1 MIDHVRA
8 NNKACIV
15 KRKGGGLPDREFDS
29 VRDAAD
35 WCRETGR
42 SRARPKLVIAS
53 IATRVF
59 CGFIWTAEHVSSD
72 DSVDRALISGN
83 DAALPS
89 LERADSVS
97 ASHDKTL
104 TVRDIIDRTSE
115 EVEKEK
121 RDIADLQRKLEERQW
136 FLQQLEDY
144 TSPHEYDWDD
154 IKQPHRKEAPYG
166 TNTIHSQAERLAIPD
181 SRNHRRSH
189 QRPRR
194 RHQTRG
200 PLSGLSIR

>member
-115 EVEKEK
+115 EVEKG
-121 RDIADLQRKLEERQW
+121 
-136 FLQQLEDY
+136 
-144 TSPHEYDWDD
+144 
-154 IKQPHRKEAPYG
+154 EAGYRRPP
-166 TNTIHSQAERLAIPD
+166 AEAGGKTVVPA
-181 SRNHRRSH
+181 
-189 QRPRR
+189 
-194 RHQTRG
+194 TTG
-200 PLSGLSIR
+200 GLHVAT

>member
-59 CGFIWTAEHVSSD
+59 CGF
-72 DSVDRALISGN
+72 
-83 DAALPS
+83 LPS
-89 LERADSVS
+89 QNEFLCHAQE
-97 ASHDKTL
+97 AS
-104 TVRDIIDRTSE
+104 E
-115 EVEKEK
+115 
-121 RDIADLQRKLEERQW
+121 
-136 FLQQLEDY
+136 
-144 TSPHEYDWDD
+144 
-154 IKQPHRKEAPYG
+154 
-166 TNTIHSQAERLAIPD
+166 
-181 SRNHRRSH
+181 
-189 QRPRR
+189 RR
-194 RHQTRG
+194 RATEATILG
-200 PLSGLSIR
+200 PYQ

>member
-1 MIDHVRA
+1 M
-8 NNKACIV
+8 
-15 KRKGGGLPDREFDS
+15 
-29 VRDAAD
+29 
-35 WCRETGR
+35 
-42 SRARPKLVIAS
+42 
-53 IATRVF
+53 F

-72 DSVDRALISGN
+72 DSVDRELISGD

-104 TVRDIIDRTSE
+104 TVRGIIDRTSE

-144 TSPHEYDWDD
+144 TSPHEYD
-154 IKQPHRKEAPYG
+154 
-166 TNTIHSQAERLAIPD
+166 
-181 SRNHRRSH
+181 
-189 QRPRR
+189 
-194 RHQTRG
+194 
-200 PLSGLSIR
+200 

>member
-1 MIDHVRA
+1 MGSAVGHSLRDHRGDIMIDHVRA

-104 TVRDIIDRTSE
+104 TVCDIIDRTSE

-144 TSPHEYDWDD
+144 TSPHEYD
-154 IKQPHRKEAPYG
+154 
-166 TNTIHSQAERLAIPD
+166 
-181 SRNHRRSH
+181 
-189 QRPRR
+189 
-194 RHQTRG
+194 
-200 PLSGLSIR
+200 

>member
-115 EVEKEK
+115 EVE
-121 RDIADLQRKLEERQW
+121 RRSGISQTSSGSWRKDSGSCNNWRITRRHMNMIE
-136 FLQQLEDY
+136 
-144 TSPHEYDWDD
+144 TISSSHTGKKPHMEQIPFIRRPKDW
-154 IKQPHRKEAPYG
+154 PFP
-166 TNTIHSQAERLAIPD
+166 IP
-181 SRNHRRSH
+181 RNHRRSH

>member
-89 LERADSVS
+89 LERPFG
-97 ASHDKTL
+97 HC
-104 TVRDIIDRTSE
+104 
-115 EVEKEK
+115 
-121 RDIADLQRKLEERQW
+121 
-136 FLQQLEDY
+136 
-144 TSPHEYDWDD
+144 
-154 IKQPHRKEAPYG
+154 
-166 TNTIHSQAERLAIPD
+166 
-181 SRNHRRSH
+181 RR
-189 QRPRR
+189 
-194 RHQTRG
+194 
-200 PLSGLSIR
+200 

>member
-59 CGFIWTAEHVSSD
+59 CGFIWTAEHV
-72 DSVDRALISGN
+72 SVDRALISGN

-144 TSPHEYDWDD
+144 TSPHEYD
-154 IKQPHRKEAPYG
+154 
-166 TNTIHSQAERLAIPD
+166 
-181 SRNHRRSH
+181 
-189 QRPRR
+189 
-194 RHQTRG
+194 
-200 PLSGLSIR
+200 